1 VEGESH
7 MSAPRHTHCRNGH
20 EYTPENSYM
29 NPHNSGRTCRI
40 CQRTRENAR
49 NLARREARRQES
61 RVRPVFT
68 KVIHET
74 PKSAPKTRTH
84 SGSGVI
90 AGRIVSPYRGY
101 ANWWS
106 KSYEAD

>member
-1 VEGESH
+1 
-7 MSAPRHTHCRNGH
+7 MAAPRYTYCRHGH

-29 NPHNSGRTCRI
+29 NPHNSGRTCITCKRA
-40 CQRTRENAR
+40 RENAR
-49 NLARREARRQES
+49 NAARRAERRD
-61 RVRPVFT
+61 RP
-68 KVIHET
+68 KAEPKKSIYET
-74 PKSAPKTRTH
+74 IPKSAPKTRTH